1 MNAKGLLAVPLLGFA
16 LAACSVTVTPTA
28 PTITSVRTQ
37 NTFCNTTPPRNT
49 VVDIKFSLGDVGL
62 DHLSRLDIYFADAG
76 ATTIDEANTPHRS
89 ITTNITAV
97 GGSTRIAASYTLTPA
112 DLGQAGRVAP
122 SAIIITPVNKQIFLR
137 GWNNDVNGGFV
148 KALNE
153 IAPSTDA
160 VSCDPSSDTVQ

>member
-37 NTFCNTTPPRNT
+37 NTFCSTTPPRST
-49 VVDIKFSLGDVGL
+49 VVDIKFSLGDTGL
-62 DHLSRLDIYFADAG
+62 DHLTRLDIYFADAG

-89 ITTNITAV
+89 ITTNITTV
-97 GGSTRIAASYTLTPA
+97 GGSRFATSYTLTPA
-112 DLGQAGRVAP
+112 DLGQAGRVSP
-122 SAIIITPVNKQIFLR
+122 SAIIVTPANKQIFLR

-148 KALNE
+148 KAINE
-153 IAPSTDA
+153 IALSTDTA
-160 VSCDPSSDTVQ
+160 SCDPSSDTVQ